1 MTPEFKR
8 LQMPQASPFSQ
19 VDDKIRNV
27 GSWQSAPKARGQLHG
42 LGPRD
47 KGCLGQLSDPA
58 GRNVSEGW
66 AGLERDNAGA
76 DPPAIWGRPRERGSN
91 RHEHPLDPPGWWARH
106 VGKVLRGIG
115 GDPG

>member
-1 MTPEFKR
+1 MTREFKR

-42 LGPRD
+42 LEPRD

-58 GRNVSEGW
+58 GRNVSEVW
-66 AGLERDNAGA
+66 AGLESVSGE
-76 DPPAIWGRPRERGSN
+76 AIDMSTRSIRRGSGHGTSE
-91 RHEHPLDPPGWWARH
+91 R
-106 VGKVLRGIG
+106 
-115 GDPG
+115 

>member
-1 MTPEFKR
+1 MTREFKR

-42 LGPRD
+42 LEPRD

-58 GRNVSEGW
+58 GRNVSEVW
-66 AGLERDNAGA
+66 AGLESDNADA
-76 DPPAIWGRPRERGSN
+76 DPPAIWEGRVSGEAIDTRTRLIRRGSG
-91 RHEHPLDPPGWWARH
+91 HGTF
-106 VGKVLRGIG
+106 G
-115 GDPG
+115 